1 LKIKV
6 KNESEVGQKWSQ
18 NSQNMWFCT
27 INAFHA
33 VGMRKK
39 FLDAWPTLISI
50 QDIIIVKSISC
61 ESDSDLMLA
70 SIFTCC

>member
-1 LKIKV
+1 
-6 KNESEVGQKWSQ
+6 
-18 NSQNMWFCT
+18 MWFCT

-33 VGMRKK
+33 VGMHMVMRKK